1 MDIKVNISSYQLLQS
16 IYENSSATDLDNF
29 IKIISRVVFKT
40 YFINSEIKDE
50 SLNDMIDSLILKNE
64 HFNDIFENEIY

>member
-50 SLNDMIDSLILKNE
+50 SLNDMINSLILKNE
-64 HFNDIFENEIY
+64 HFNDILENEIY